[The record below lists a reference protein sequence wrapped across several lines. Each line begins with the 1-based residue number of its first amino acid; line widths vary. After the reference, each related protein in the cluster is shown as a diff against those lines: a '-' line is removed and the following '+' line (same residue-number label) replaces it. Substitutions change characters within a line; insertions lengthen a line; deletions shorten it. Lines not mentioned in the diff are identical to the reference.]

1 MTESAV
7 KPKKLKSQ
15 KLRNNEYYNTQD
27 MFDKLYQL
35 SSEGKTFNKLYEL
48 VIHPANVKL
57 AFRNIKKNKG
67 SRTAGVNENTIFEIG
82 LRSPDTLVRYVKS
95 RLEDYKPHKVK
106 RKEIPKPNGGIRPLG
121 IPTIEDRLV
130 QQCLLQVLEPICEAR
145 FHKHSYGFRP
155 HRSQIHAYSR
165 AVTLANKNKLHYVVD
180 VDIKGFFDN
189 VDHGKLL
196 KQLWSI
202 GIRDKRILSIISKLL
217 KAEIKD
223 IGKPVKGTPQ
233 GGIISPLLSNVVLN
247 EFDWWISN
255 QWETFKT
262 KKDYTKMRVIGGKE
276 RFDQTV
282 KYATLKR
289 YTRLK
294 EMFIVRYADDFKIF
308 CRDHRTAFIV
318 FEATKKWLRERLGL
332 EISHEKSKVV
342 NLRKNYSE
350 FLGFKF
356 KVVPKGKKRVVK
368 SRMSDKS
375 RRKVIEKIKMK
386 AEFIRRNPN
395 KAEVTKFNS
404 TILGIHNYYRYATH
418 TTKDF
423 SEISY
428 SVKRILYN
436 KLKKAKSTKGVITP
450 FFQKA
455 YKDYLTKK
463 KIFACGMIL
472 FPIDGVKHKSPLNFT
487 QEKCSYTENGRLLVH
502 KNQEAVPPFM
512 VHYLMENPIKSESM
526 EYNDNRLSKYIAQL
540 GKCVITGKELDIGE
554 MELHHKKPKEK
565 GGTDAYQNLV
575 FLNKD
580 VHKLI
585 HAVNEI
591 TIKKY
596 LGVLNLGEEQLSK
609 VNALRKKV
617 GNCVIHNVTS

>member
-1 MTESAV
+1 MTENHA
-7 KPKKLKSQ
+7 KPKKLKRQ

-35 SSEGKTFNKLYEL
+35 SSEGKTFSKLYEL
-48 VIHPANVKL
+48 VVHPANVKL

-67 SRTAGVNENTIFEIG
+67 SKSAGVNHHTIFAIG
-82 LRSPDTLVRYVKS
+82 LRSPDTLVQYVKN
-95 RLEDYKPHKVK
+95 RLEDYKPHRVK
-106 RKEIPKPNGGIRPLG
+106 RKEIPKPNGDIRPLG
-121 IPTIEDRLV
+121 IPTIEDRLI

-196 KQLWSI
+196 KQLWTI

-217 KAEIKD
+217 KAEIKG
-223 IGKPVKGTPQ
+223 IGKPAKGTPQ

-262 KKDYTKMRVIGGKE
+262 RKDHTKMRVIGGKQ

-289 YTRLK
+289 YTKLK

-308 CRDHRTAFIV
+308 CRNHKTAFIV
-318 FEATKKWLRERLGL
+318 FEAVKKWLSERLGL
-332 EISHEKSKVV
+332 EISHEKSRVV

-356 KVVPKGKKRVVK
+356 KVVQKGKKRVVK
-368 SRMSDKS
+368 SHMSDNS
-375 RRKVIEKIKMK
+375 RRKVIEKIKAK
-386 AEFIRRNPN
+386 AESIRRNQS

-404 TILGIHNYYRYATH
+404 TILGIRNYYRYATH
-418 TTKDF
+418 TAKDF

-436 KLKKAKSTKGVITP
+436 KLKKVKSNKGCITP

-455 YKDYLTKK
+455 YKDYLNKK

-487 QEKCSYTENGRLLVH
+487 QEKNSYTADGRVLVH
-502 KNQEAVPPFM
+502 NSQEAVPSFM
-512 VHYLMENPIKSESM
+512 VHYLMENPIRSESM

-540 GKCVITGKELDIGE
+540 GKCAITSRALVIGE
-554 MELHHKKPKEK
+554 MEL
-565 GGTDAYQNLV
+565 
-575 FLNKD
+575 
-580 VHKLI
+580 HKLI
-585 HAVNEI
+585 HAVNER
-591 TIKKY
+591 TISKY
-596 LGVLNLGEEQLSK
+596 LNILKLNEEQLSK
-609 VNALRKKV
+609 VNTLRKKV
-617 GNCVIHNVTS
+617 GNCVIDNVAS

>member
-1 MTESAV
+1 MTDTNE

-27 MFDKLYQL
+27 IFDKLYQQ
-35 SSEGKTFNKLYEL
+35 SSEGYSFTKLYEL
-48 VIHPANVKL
+48 VINPANVKL

-67 SRTAGVNENTIFEIG
+67 SKTSGVNQNTIFDIG
-82 LRSPDTLVRYVKS
+82 LRSPDKLVQYVKN

-106 RKEIPKPNGGIRPLG
+106 RKEIPKPNGGVRPLG
-121 IPTIEDRLV
+121 IPTIEDRLI
-130 QQCLLQVLEPICEAR
+130 QQCLKQVLEPICEAK

-155 HRSQIHAYSR
+155 NRGTLHAFSR

-196 KQLWSI
+196 KQLWTL

-217 KAEIKD
+217 KAEIKG
-223 IGKPVKGTPQ
+223 IGVPTKGTPQ

-262 KKDYTKMRVIGGKE
+262 KRNYTRERVISGKMRVDETGKY
-276 RFDQTV
+276 R
-282 KYATLKR
+282 TLR
-289 YTRLK
+289 NYSNLK

-308 CRDHRTAFIV
+308 CRDHKTAFTV
-318 FEATKKWLRERLGL
+318 FEAVKKWLKERLGL
-332 EISHEKSKVV
+332 EINHEKSKVV

-356 KVVPKGKKRVVK
+356 KVIQKGKKRVVK
-368 SRMSDKS
+368 SHMSDKS
-375 RRKVIEKIKMK
+375 KRKVVEKIKTK
-386 AEFIRRNPN
+386 AEFIRRLQS

-404 TILGIHNYYRYATH
+404 TVLGMHNYYRHATH
-418 TTKDF
+418 ITKDF

-436 KLKKAKSTKGVITP
+436 KLKKVKSKSGLVTSYFKKT
-450 FFQKA
+450 
-455 YKDYLTKK
+455 YKDYSNKK
-463 KIFACGMIL
+463 KIFVCGMIL
-472 FPIDGVKHKSPLNFT
+472 FPIDGIKHKSPLNFT
-487 QEKCSYTENGRLLVH
+487 QEKNSYTAEGRILIH
-502 KNQEAVPPFM
+502 NSQEAVPSFM

-540 GKCVITGKELDIGE
+540 GKCAITGRDLEIGE
-554 MELHHKKPKEK
+554 MELHHKKPKAR
-565 GGTDAYQNLV
+565 GGSDAYNNLV
-575 FLNKD
+575 FITKE

-585 HAVNEI
+585 HAVNDM
-591 TIKKY
+591 TIIKY
-596 LGVLNLGEEQLSK
+596 LSLLNLEEDQLSK
-609 VNALRKKV
+609 VNALRKRV
-617 GNCVIHNVTS
+617 GNCVIDNVTS

>member
-1 MTESAV
+1 MTDTNE

-27 MFDKLYQL
+27 IFDKLYQQ
-35 SSEGKTFNKLYEL
+35 SSEGYSFTKLYEL
-48 VIHPANVKL
+48 VINPANVKL

-67 SRTAGVNENTIFEIG
+67 SKTSGVNQNTIFSIG
-82 LRSPDTLVRYVKS
+82 LRSPDKLVQYVKN

-106 RKEIPKPNGGIRPLG
+106 RKEIPKPNGGVRPLG
-121 IPTIEDRLV
+121 IPTIEDRLI
-130 QQCLLQVLEPICEAR
+130 QQCLKQVLEPICEAK

-155 HRSQIHAYSR
+155 NRGTLHAFSR

-196 KQLWSI
+196 KQLWSL

-217 KAEIKD
+217 KAEIKG
-223 IGKPVKGTPQ
+223 IGVPTKGTPQ

-262 KKDYTKMRVIGGKE
+262 KRNYTRERVISGKMRVDETGKY
-276 RFDQTV
+276 R
-282 KYATLKR
+282 TLR
-289 YTRLK
+289 NYSSLK

-308 CRDHRTAFIV
+308 CRDHKTAFTV
-318 FEATKKWLRERLGL
+318 FEAVKKWLKERLGL
-332 EISHEKSKVV
+332 EINHEKSKVV

-356 KVVPKGKKRVVK
+356 KVIQKGKKRVVK
-368 SRMSDKS
+368 SHMSDKS
-375 RRKVIEKIKMK
+375 KRNVVEKIKTK
-386 AEFIRRNPN
+386 AEFIRRLQS

-404 TILGIHNYYRYATH
+404 TVLGMHNYYRHATH

-436 KLKKAKSTKGVITP
+436 KLKKVKSKNGLITSY
-450 FFQKA
+450 FKKT
-455 YKDYLTKK
+455 YKDYLNKK
-463 KIFACGMIL
+463 KNFVCGMIL

-487 QEKCSYTENGRLLVH
+487 QEKNSYTAEGRLLIH
-502 KNQEAVPPFM
+502 NSQEAVPPFM

-526 EYNDNRLSKYIAQL
+526 EYNDNRISRYIAQL
-540 GKCVITGKELDIGE
+540 GKCAITGRDLEIGE
-554 MELHHKKPKEK
+554 MELHHKKPKVK
-565 GGTDAYQNLV
+565 GGSDAYNNLV
-575 FLNKD
+575 FITKE

-585 HAVNEI
+585 HAVNEK
-591 TIKKY
+591 TIIKY
-596 LGVLNLGEEQLSK
+596 LSVLNLEGDQLSK
-609 VNALRKKV
+609 VNALRKRV
-617 GNCVIHNVTS
+617 GNCAIDNVTS

>member
-1 MTESAV
+1 MTETHA

-48 VIHPANVKL
+48 VVHPANVKL

-67 SRTAGVNENTIFEIG
+67 SKTAGVNHNTIFEIG
-82 LRSPDTLVRYVKS
+82 LRSPDTLIQYVKN
-95 RLEDYKPHKVK
+95 RLEDYKLHKVK

-121 IPTIEDRLV
+121 IPTIEDRLI

-145 FHKHSYGFRP
+145 FHKHSYGYRP

-196 KQLWSI
+196 KQLWTL

-217 KAEIKD
+217 KAEIKG
-223 IGKPVKGTPQ
+223 IGKPTKGTPQ

-255 QWETFKT
+255 QWETFKM
-262 KKDYTKMRVIGGKE
+262 KKDYTKMRVIGGKQ

-289 YTRLK
+289 YTKLK

-308 CRDHRTAFIV
+308 CRDHKTAFII
-318 FEATKKWLRERLGL
+318 FESSKQWLRERLGL
-332 EISHEKSKVV
+332 EISNEKSKVV

-368 SRMSDKS
+368 SHMLDKS
-375 RRKVIEKIKMK
+375 RRKVIEKIKTK
-386 AEFIRRNPN
+386 AESIRRNPS
-395 KAEVTKFNS
+395 KAEVTKLNS

-418 TTKDF
+418 TTNDF

-436 KLKKAKSTKGVITP
+436 KLNKVKSTKGVITP

-455 YKDYLTKK
+455 YKYYLNKK
-463 KIFACGMIL
+463 KLFVCGMIL

-487 QEKCSYTENGRLLVH
+487 QEKNSYTVNGRMLVY
-502 KNQEAVPPFM
+502 NSQEAVPAFM

-540 GKCVITGKELDIGE
+540 GKCTITGRELIIGE
-554 MELHHKKPKEK
+554 MELHHKKPRKM
-565 GGTDAYQNLV
+565 GGSDSYQNLI
-575 FLNKD
+575 FICKE

-585 HAVNEI
+585 HAVKE
-591 TIKKY
+591 TIINKY
-596 LGVLNLGEEQLSK
+596 LKVLNLEEEQLSK
-609 VNALRKKV
+609 VNTLRKKV
-617 GNCVIHNVTS
+617 GNCAINNVTS

>member
-1 MTESAV
+1 MTESAI

-48 VIHPANVKL
+48 VVHPANVKL

-82 LRSPDTLVRYVKS
+82 LRSSDTLVRYVKS

-217 KAEIKD
+217 KAE
-223 IGKPVKGTPQ
+223 
-233 GGIISPLLSNVVLN
+233 
-247 EFDWWISN
+247 
-255 QWETFKT
+255 
-262 KKDYTKMRVIGGKE
+262 
-276 RFDQTV
+276 
-282 KYATLKR
+282 
-289 YTRLK
+289 K

-308 CRDHRTAFIV
+308 CRDHRTAFVV

-368 SRMSDKS
+368 SRMSEKA
-375 RRKVIEKIKMK
+375 RRKVIEKIKTK
-386 AEFIRRNPN
+386 AESIRRNPN

-487 QEKCSYTENGRLLVH
+487 QEKSSYTENGRLLVH

-540 GKCVITGKELDIGE
+540 GKCAITGKELDIGE

-596 LGVLNLGEEQLSK
+596 LGVLNLEEEQLSK

>member
-1 MTESAV
+1 MTETHA

-48 VIHPANVKL
+48 VVHPANVKL

-67 SRTAGVNENTIFEIG
+67 SKTAGVNHNTIFEIG
-82 LRSPDTLVRYVKS
+82 LRSPDTLIQYVKN

-121 IPTIEDRLV
+121 IPTIEDRLI

-145 FHKHSYGFRP
+145 FHKHSYGYRP

-196 KQLWSI
+196 KQLWTL

-217 KAEIKD
+217 KAEIKG
-223 IGKPVKGTPQ
+223 IGKPTKGTPQ

-262 KKDYTKMRVIGGKE
+262 KKDYTKMRVIGGKQ

-289 YTRLK
+289 YTKLK

-308 CRDHRTAFIV
+308 CRDHKTAFII
-318 FEATKKWLRERLGL
+318 FESSKQWLRERLGL
-332 EISHEKSKVV
+332 EISNEKSKVV

-368 SRMSDKS
+368 SHMLDKS
-375 RRKVIEKIKMK
+375 RRKVIEKIKTK
-386 AEFIRRNPN
+386 AESIRRNPS
-395 KAEVTKFNS
+395 KAEVTKLNS

-418 TTKDF
+418 TTNDF

-436 KLKKAKSTKGVITP
+436 KLNKVKSTKGVITP

-455 YKDYLTKK
+455 YKDYLNKK
-463 KIFACGMIL
+463 KLFVYGMIL

-487 QEKCSYTENGRLLVH
+487 QEKNSYTVNGRMLVH
-502 KNQEAVPPFM
+502 NSQEAVPAFM

-540 GKCVITGKELDIGE
+540 GKCTITGRELIIGE
-554 MELHHKKPKEK
+554 MELHHKKPRKM
-565 GGTDAYQNLV
+565 GGSDSYQNLI
-575 FLNKD
+575 FICKE
-580 VHKLI
+580 VHKRI
-585 HAVNEI
+585 HAVKE
-591 TIKKY
+591 TIINKY
-596 LGVLNLGEEQLSK
+596 LKVLNLEEEQLSK
-609 VNALRKKV
+609 VNTLRKKV
-617 GNCVIHNVTS
+617 GNCAINNVTS

>member
-1 MTESAV
+1 MTESAI

-202 GIRDKRILSIISKLL
+202 GIRDKRILSIVSKLL

-308 CRDHRTAFIV
+308 CRDHRTSFIV

-386 AEFIRRNPN
+386 
-395 KAEVTKFNS
+395 
-404 TILGIHNYYRYATH
+404 
-418 TTKDF
+418 
-423 SEISY
+423 SE
-428 SVKRILYN
+428 
-436 KLKKAKSTKGVITP
+436 
-450 FFQKA
+450 
-455 YKDYLTKK
+455 
-463 KIFACGMIL
+463 
-472 FPIDGVKHKSPLNFT
+472 
-487 QEKCSYTENGRLLVH
+487 
-502 KNQEAVPPFM
+502 
-512 VHYLMENPIKSESM
+512 
-526 EYNDNRLSKYIAQL
+526 
-540 GKCVITGKELDIGE
+540 
-554 MELHHKKPKEK
+554 
-565 GGTDAYQNLV
+565 
-575 FLNKD
+575 
-580 VHKLI
+580 
-585 HAVNEI
+585 
-591 TIKKY
+591 
-596 LGVLNLGEEQLSK
+596 
-609 VNALRKKV
+609 
-617 GNCVIHNVTS
+617 